1 METERGAGRMEEE
14 FGSASVRE
22 QLIVAGISELET
34 HGVADFSLRRVASA
48 CNISCAAPYKH
59 FKSKEALVEGIFD
72 YITSQLNLLLD
83 QVAAVYSDPKTC
95 LVEICIAYIRFC
107 IANPHFRAVLMLSGR
122 KLPLAERVESY
133 MKNCFPEMETVE
145 RADRGYVIRS
155 IAYGAALLL
164 ESGELEYNDHI
175 IERIREN
182 LFRELEE

>member
-1 METERGAGRMEEE
+1 MEEE

-22 QLIVAGISELET
+22 QLIIAGIAELES

-59 FKSKEALVEGIFD
+59 FKSREALIESIFD
-72 YITSQLNLLLD
+72 YITSQMDLLLD
-83 QVAAVYSDPKTC
+83 QVAAVYSDPKTR
-95 LVEICIAYIRFC
+95 LAEICIAYIRFC

-122 KLPLAERVESY
+122 KLPLGKRVEEN
-133 MKNCFPEMETVE
+133 MKICFPEMDETE
-145 RADRGYVIRS
+145 RADRAYVIRS

-164 ESGELEYNDHI
+164 ESGELQYSDHI

-182 LFRELEE
+182 LLRELEA

>member
-72 YITSQLNLLLD
+72 YNS
-83 QVAAVYSDPKTC
+83 
-95 LVEICIAYIRFC
+95 
-107 IANPHFRAVLMLSGR
+107 
-122 KLPLAERVESY
+122 
-133 MKNCFPEMETVE
+133 
-145 RADRGYVIRS
+145 
-155 IAYGAALLL
+155 
-164 ESGELEYNDHI
+164 
-175 IERIREN
+175 
-182 LFRELEE
+182 